1 MRTILIFKDFMSIF
15 QRGRREQFSLRLA
28 SLDSFVSLTKICRAV
43 APVAALFTVFG
54 TVLGQAAPSQ
64 ANVPRSL
71 LTTSLGESI
80 QTTPAVAE
88 AVNKVSG
95 VEPKF
100 CSHRLV
106 SAIDAIIEDPRF
118 DTAQW
123 GIVLEPIA
131 GPTVLYQHNRDR
143 ALIPASNTK
152 LLTTAAAIN
161 LVSDRVPEI
170 PVSLHQRLIEVNRH
184 SNNREADALLRRM
197 GGQNRVNQELMRL
210 GLRPESYVQVD
221 GSGLSRSNRIPPST
235 LIALLK
241 TMERHREGGVFYDS
255 LPIAGVNGTL
265 RNRFQ
270 NTRLQGKL
278 HGKTGTLRGVRALS
292 GYLDNADYGTIAF
305 SILVN
310 QPGQSGQ
317 VLTQAIDQ
325 IALQAAQVNRC
336 NSESQKDN
344 EKNPH

>member
-1 MRTILIFKDFMSIF
+1 MP
-15 QRGRREQFSLRLA
+15 
-28 SLDSFVSLTKICRAV
+28 SLDSFVPLTKICRAI

-54 TVLGQAAPSQ
+54 TVLGQTAPSH
-64 ANVPRSL
+64 AVTPRSL
-71 LTTSLGESI
+71 LTPSLSESI
-80 QTTPAVAE
+80 PITISVAE
-88 AVNKVSG
+88 AVNQVRG

-100 CSHRLV
+100 CSHMLAF
-106 SAIDAIIEDPRF
+106 AIDEILEDPHF
-118 DTAQW
+118 ETAQW
-123 GIVLEPIA
+123 GIVVEPITE
-131 GPTVLYQHNRDR
+131 PTVLYQHNRDR

-161 LVSDRVPEI
+161 LVSNRAPEM
-170 PVSLHQRLIEVNRH
+170 PLPLHQQLVEVNRY
-184 SNNREADALLRRM
+184 SNNSEADALLRQI
-197 GGQNRVNQELMRL
+197 GGQRRVNQELMRL
-210 GLRPESYVQVD
+210 GLRPESYIQVD

-235 LIALLK
+235 LITLLK
-241 TMERHREGGVFYDS
+241 AMERHREGVVFYNS

-270 NTRLQGKL
+270 NTRLHGKL
-278 HGKTGTLRGVRALS
+278 QGKTGTLRGVRALS

-325 IALQAAQVNRC
+325 IALLTAQVNRC
-336 NSESQKDN
+336 NSDESVSFEQYLRQITKDWSLA
-344 EKNPH
+344 KLFDWPSKTTP

>member
-1 MRTILIFKDFMSIF
+1 M
-15 QRGRREQFSLRLA
+15 
-28 SLDSFVSLTKICRAV
+28 
-43 APVAALFTVFG
+43 
-54 TVLGQAAPSQ
+54 GQATPSQ

-71 LTTSLGESI
+71 LTPSLGESKQI
-80 QTTPAVAE
+80 TTAVAE
-88 AVNKVSG
+88 AVSKVSG

-106 SAIDAIIEDPRF
+106 SAIDEIIEDPRF

-123 GIVLEPIA
+123 GIVVEPIA
-131 GPTVLYQHNRDR
+131 EPTVLYQHNRDR

-170 PVSLHQRLIEVNRH
+170 PISLHQQLIEVNRH
-184 SNNREADALLRRM
+184 SNNSEADALLRHI
-197 GGQNRVNQELMRL
+197 GGQHKVNQELMRL
-210 GLRPESYVQVD
+210 GLHPETYIQVD

-241 TMERHREGGVFYDS
+241 AMESHREGGVFYNS
-255 LPIAGVNGTL
+255 LPVAGVNGTL

-270 NTRLQGKL
+270 NTRLHGKL

-292 GYLDNADYGTIAF
+292 GYLDNADYGTLAF
-305 SILVN
+305 SILGN

-325 IALQAAQVNRC
+325 IVLQAAQVNRC
-336 NSESQKDN
+336 SSDS
-344 EKNPH
+344 

>member
-1 MRTILIFKDFMSIF
+1 M
-15 QRGRREQFSLRLA
+15 
-28 SLDSFVSLTKICRAV
+28 
-43 APVAALFTVFG
+43 
-54 TVLGQAAPSQ
+54 
-64 ANVPRSL
+64 
-71 LTTSLGESI
+71 
-80 QTTPAVAE
+80 
-88 AVNKVSG
+88 
-95 VEPKF
+95 
-100 CSHRLV
+100 
-106 SAIDAIIEDPRF
+106 SAIDEIIEDPRF

-123 GIVLEPIA
+123 GIVVELIA
-131 GPTVLYQHNRDR
+131 EPTVLYQHNQDR

-170 PVSLHQRLIEVNRH
+170 PVSLHQQLIEVNRH
-184 SNNREADALLRRM
+184 SNNSEADALLRQI
-197 GGQNRVNQELMRL
+197 GGQHRVNQEIIRL
-210 GLRPESYVQVD
+210 GLRPESYIQVD
-221 GSGLSRSNRIPPST
+221 GSGLSRGNRIPPST

-241 TMERHREGGVFYDS
+241 AMEQHHKGVVFYNS

-270 NTRLQGKL
+270 NTRLHGKL
-278 HGKTGTLRGVRALS
+278 HAKTGTLRGVRALS

-325 IALQAAQVNRC
+325 IVLQTAQVDRC
-336 NSESQKDN
+336 DADS
-344 EKNPH
+344 

>member
-1 MRTILIFKDFMSIF
+1 MSIL
-15 QRGRREQFSLRLA
+15 QRRRSKFEQFTLGLS
-28 SLDSFVSLTKICRAV
+28 SLDSFVPFTKVGRAIARV
-43 APVAALFTVFG
+43 VALFTVFG
-54 TVLGQAAPSQ
+54 TALGQAAPSQ
-64 ANVPRSL
+64 ADVPRSL
-71 LTTSLGESI
+71 LAPSLSEAIQITT
-80 QTTPAVAE
+80 AVAE
-88 AVNKVSG
+88 AVSQVSG

-106 SAIDAIIEDPRF
+106 LAIDKIIENPRF
-118 DTAQW
+118 ETAQW
-123 GIVLEPIA
+123 GIVVEPIA
-131 GPTVLYQHNRDR
+131 EPTVLYQHNRDR

-161 LVSDRVPEI
+161 LISDRVPEI

-184 SNNREADALLRRM
+184 SNNSEADALLRHI
-197 GGQNRVNQELMRL
+197 GGQHRVNQELMRL
-210 GLRPESYVQVD
+210 GLRPESYIQVD

-241 TMERHREGGVFYDS
+241 TMERHREGVVFYNS

-270 NTRLQGKL
+270 NTRLHGKL

-317 VLTQAIDQ
+317 VLNQAIDQ
-325 IALQAAQVNRC
+325 IVLRTAQVNRC
-336 NSESQKDN
+336 NSDS
-344 EKNPH
+344 

>member
-1 MRTILIFKDFMSIF
+1 MRTILIFKDSMSIF
-15 QRGRREQFSLRLA
+15 QREQSKHEQFSLRLS
-28 SLDSFVSLTKICRAV
+28 SLDSFVPLTKICRAI

-71 LTTSLGESI
+71 LTPSLGESKQI
-80 QTTPAVAE
+80 TTAVAE
-88 AVNKVSG
+88 AVNQVRG
-95 VEPKF
+95 VESKF

-106 SAIDAIIEDPRF
+106 SAIDKIIENPRF
-118 DTAQW
+118 ETAQW
-123 GIVLEPIA
+123 GIVVEPVA
-131 GPTVLYQHNRDR
+131 EPTVLYQHNRDR

-161 LVSDRVPEI
+161 LVSGRVPEI

-184 SNNREADALLRRM
+184 SNNREADALLHRM
-197 GGQNRVNQELMRL
+197 GGQNRVNQELIHL

-235 LIALLK
+235 LISLLK
-241 TMERHREGGVFYDS
+241 AMERHREGEVFYES

-270 NTRLQGKL
+270 NTRLHGKL

-292 GYLDNADYGTIAF
+292 GYLDNEDYGTIAF

-325 IALQAAQVNRC
+325 IVLQTAQVNRC
-336 NSESQKDN
+336 SSDS
-344 EKNPH
+344 

>member
-1 MRTILIFKDFMSIF
+1 M
-15 QRGRREQFSLRLA
+15 
-28 SLDSFVSLTKICRAV
+28 

-54 TVLGQAAPSQ
+54 TVLGPAVPSQ

-71 LTTSLGESI
+71 LTSSLGESKQI
-80 QTTPAVAE
+80 TTAVADG
-88 AVNKVSG
+88 VNQVSG
-95 VEPKF
+95 GESKF

-106 SAIDAIIEDPRF
+106 SAIDEIIEDPRF

-123 GIVLEPIA
+123 GIVVEPIA
-131 GPTVLYQHNRDR
+131 EPTVLYQHNRDR

-170 PVSLHQRLIEVNRH
+170 PISLHQQLIEVNRH
-184 SNNREADALLRRM
+184 SNNSKADALLRHI
-197 GGQNRVNQELMRL
+197 GGQHKVNQELMRL
-210 GLRPESYVQVD
+210 GLHPETYIQVD

-235 LIALLK
+235 LISLLK
-241 TMERHREGGVFYDS
+241 AMEGHREGLVFYNS

-270 NTRLQGKL
+270 NTRLHGKL

-292 GYLDNADYGTIAF
+292 GYLDNEDYGTIAF
-305 SILVN
+305 SVLVN

-317 VLTQAIDQ
+317 ILTQAIDQ
-325 IALQAAQVNRC
+325 IVLQAAQVNRC
-336 NSESQKDN
+336 SSDR
-344 EKNPH
+344 